1 MSKEGSKI
9 VKVVSKKKVNTYNK
23 EDCQKELARLEI
35 KTADHNDSHKSGE
48 QVNSKY
54 YRDIQKQLLI
64 LG

>member
-1 MSKEGSKI
+1 MKDGKKSE
-9 VKVVSKKKVNTYNK
+9 KVIGVKKVNKYTK
-23 EDCQKELARLEI
+23 EQCQKELARLEI
-35 KTADHNDSHKSGE
+35 KTVDHNDSHKSGE